1 MKVKLNKDSFQ
12 QALALVTSIVPAR
25 TPKPILHCIK
35 FTAEEDSVLF
45 SATDLEVG
53 INCRITQVQVDE
65 PGQAVLPADKLN
77 SIVRESVD
85 DVIQMESQES
95 AIYIKG
101 ADSHFTIY
109 GHDIEQYPQV
119 PGFDNDSDFQLGLS
133 NLQEGIEHS
142 VFAAAR
148 ESTRYAINGI
158 LWEVKGKKLTL
169 VATDGRRLAKAVV
182 ALKAPA
188 SKEIQEQRTIVPA
201 KAMNLLDRVGTSE
214 NAEVEIKF
222 VDNKIIIACGD
233 IVISSNLVEG
243 NFPRYEDIIP
253 SDYKNKV
260 NLPTEPVLSAVRR
273 AALLASEDSKGIK
286 IVINEQTMTFSSRA
300 PETGDAEIELNIDYK
315 GPGLE
320 IGFNPQFIIDVLRV
334 VNTSDFE
341 FQFGESDR
349 PGVIKCGN
357 DFLYIVMPVNI

>member
-12 QALALVTSIVPAR
+12 QALALVTSIVPTR

-35 FTAEEDSVLF
+35 LTVEEDSVLF

-53 INCRITQVQVDE
+53 INCRITQVEVEQ

-85 DVIQMESQES
+85 DIIQMESEES
-95 AIYIKG
+95 AIHLKG

-109 GHDIEQYPQV
+109 GHDVEQFPQV
-119 PGFDNDSDFQLGLS
+119 PAFDNQSDFQLSLS
-133 NLQEGIEHS
+133 NLQEGIERS

-182 ALKAPA
+182 PLKSAV
-188 SKEIQEQRTIVPA
+188 SEDIENQRTIVPA
-201 KAMNLLDRVGTSE
+201 KAMNLLDRVGTRQD
-214 NAEVEIKF
+214 ADVQIKF
-222 VDNKIIIACGD
+222 IDNKIIMACDD
-233 IVISSNLVEG
+233 IVVSSNLVEG

-260 NLPTEPVLSAVRR
+260 LLPTEPVLSAARR

-286 IVINEQTMTFSSRA
+286 IAITGQTMTFSSRA
-300 PETGDAEIELNIDYK
+300 PETGDAEIELAIDYK
-315 GPGLE
+315 GPELE

-334 VNTSDFE
+334 INTSDFE
-341 FQFGESDR
+341 FEFGESDR